1 MSVPSF
7 GVRPSL
13 SLSLL
18 VFLCLW
24 LLFMYG
30 VLFAAA
36 LVDPL
41 AMLGV
46 DKDATLPEIK
56 RAFKAKALQ
65 VHPDKGGTEEEFV
78 NLRAAYDTV
87 TGHDAETWR
96 MQTQAE
102 QEQDSTFDDF
112 FSYFDGRFR
121 ESHARITLYMKSEG
135 VTFEFSYA
143 EFAKHDFDMERI
155 FRASFDNGAKV
166 TATGYNKDG
175 EGITPGGVHS
185 HVAPKKKHISG
196 KSSGEKK
203 LKYKRKTATATT
215 EEKEE
220 DGDLESRVRA
230 EIRRQRRVY
239 IVFCAWMSIGL
250 AIMFSMGG
258 YIFWSLFRLHSRGMS
273 GKSPPSELIAKLRND
288 AEDLDDL
295 PFPMVAMLNAST
307 TTKKDT

>member
-1 MSVPSF
+1 M
-7 GVRPSL
+7 
-13 SLSLL
+13 
-18 VFLCLW
+18 
-24 LLFMYG
+24 LFSCG

-36 LVDPL
+36 LVDPW

-121 ESHARITLYMKSEG
+121 ESHARITLYKKSGG

-155 FRASFDNGAKV
+155 FRASFEMA
-166 TATGYNKDG
+166 
-175 EGITPGGVHS
+175 
-185 HVAPKKKHISG
+185 
-196 KSSGEKK
+196 
-203 LKYKRKTATATT
+203 
-215 EEKEE
+215 
-220 DGDLESRVRA
+220 
-230 EIRRQRRVY
+230 RR
-239 IVFCAWMSIGL
+239 
-250 AIMFSMGG
+250 
-258 YIFWSLFRLHSRGMS
+258 
-273 GKSPPSELIAKLRND
+273 
-288 AEDLDDL
+288 
-295 PFPMVAMLNAST
+295 
-307 TTKKDT
+307 